1 MGLFNI
7 FKKNNSYGENS
18 GGRRRNNPMRA
29 SQDIQS
35 IKLSGG
41 STEMSRAEI
50 VFLITNLQDA
60 KVNLNSKE
68 FQYVQ
73 SVFAKFQQDNLLRTM
88 NFNQYIE
95 ECKLI
100 IAEYEKKI
108 PYFLIDGNISE
119 NISAVKKAKVWELYI
134 AGLSAEEALRF
145 L

>member
-7 FKKNNSYGENS
+7 FKKNNSCGDSS
-18 GGRRRNNPMRA
+18 GGRRRNNPMKA

-35 IKLSGG
+35 IKLLGVSA
-41 STEMSRAEI
+41 EISRAEI

-73 SVFAKFQQDNLLRTM
+73 SVFAQFQQDNLLRKM
-88 NFNQYIE
+88 DFNQYIE
-95 ECKLI
+95 ECRLI

-119 NISAVKKAKVWELYI
+119 NISALKKAKVWELYN
-134 AGLSAEEALRF
+134 AGLSGEEALRF